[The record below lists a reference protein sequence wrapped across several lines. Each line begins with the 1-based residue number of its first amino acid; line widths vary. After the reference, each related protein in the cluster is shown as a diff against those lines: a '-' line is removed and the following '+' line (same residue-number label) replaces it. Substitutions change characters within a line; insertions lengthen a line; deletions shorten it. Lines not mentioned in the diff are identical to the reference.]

1 MGVLWVLLL
10 CGLCY
15 AGCMGSCRYGVA
27 WCHVGMFRVWCC
39 DVPLDPYTCPLPR
52 LFEFLDSLLVLGL
65 APSTCKVFASVLS
78 VAGALLRT
86 VLRWAALCVARAVG
100 HGLS

>member
-1 MGVLWVLLL
+1 
-10 CGLCY
+10 
-15 AGCMGSCRYGVA
+15 
-27 WCHVGMFRVWCC
+27 MFRVWCC
-39 DVPLDPYTCPLPR
+39 DVPLDPSTCPLPR

-65 APSTCKVFASVLS
+65 APSTCRVFASVLS
-78 VAGALLRT
+78 VSGALLRT